1 MGLLAPPLL
10 LFGFAAAARFIDVAE
25 DSNVGILN
33 QHIERLEAIHAVDAS
48 FSVVFTVWLSEA
60 RPSASFTID
69 IFPTWA
75 PEGAA
80 RFRELV
86 AQGFFDE
93 TRFFRVIK
101 GFMAQFGI
109 PGLPAVAAKWRSQT
123 ISDDK
128 VVETNTQGK
137 LTFATS
143 GPNSRTTQLFLNF
156 GDNSFLDRQGFAPIG
171 QVSKGMDVVDA
182 LYSGYGEGGRG
193 DGTDGKGPSQG
204 RCQSEGNAYL
214 ASTFPKLSYIRSA
227 RLLKLSSSLSPP

>member
-1 MGLLAPPLL
+1 MLLASLVL
-10 LFGFAAAARFIDVAE
+10 AAAARFVDVAE
-25 DSNVGILN
+25 DNMGILDE
-33 QHIERLEAIHAVDAS
+33 HIERLEAIHAVDAS
-48 FSVVFTVWLSEA
+48 YSVVFSVWLSAA
-60 RPSASFTID
+60 RPSETFTID
-69 IFPTWA
+69 VFPKWA

-80 RFRELV
+80 RFRNLV

-93 TRFFRVIK
+93 SRFFRVIK

-109 PGLPAVAAKWRSQT
+109 PALPAVAAKWRSRR

-128 VVETNTQGK
+128 VIETNTKGK

-143 GPNSRTTQLFLNF
+143 GPNSRTSQLFLNF

-171 QVSKGMDVVDA
+171 EVSSGMEVVDA

-227 RLLKLSSSLSPP
+227 RLLKLTSSLSPP